1 MSLEEVFTDSF
12 MLVYFECLTAP
23 YTVISGHGGCG
34 RDDVY
39 TACSNDVAYGSDGK
53 MIKWYVSNNSSIDAM

>member
-1 MSLEEVFTDSF
+1 

-39 TACSNDVAYGSDGK
+39 TACSNDVAFGVDGN
-53 MIKWYVSNNSSIDAM
+53 MIKWYVSNNSFLMQCCVPFPVKDADT